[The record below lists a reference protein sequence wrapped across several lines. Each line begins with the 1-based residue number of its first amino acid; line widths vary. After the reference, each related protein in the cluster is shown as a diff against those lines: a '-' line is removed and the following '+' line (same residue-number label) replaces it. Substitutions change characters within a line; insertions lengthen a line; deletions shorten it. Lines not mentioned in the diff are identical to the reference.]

1 MIVLE
6 CFLLNSRKAIKM
18 ERRSF
23 LVRCRR
29 TYILINYT
37 KSLNKPGNKQTPFK
51 MRKLFELYINCCLEK
66 RIKQRKG
73 QIAVVVVVLAHLLLI
88 RGHHHCGPGSGTWQ
102 SQLVLSIGL

>member
-6 CFLLNSRKAIKM
+6 CFLLNSWKAIKM

-51 MRKLFELYINCCLEK
+51 MRKLFELYINCCLKK
-66 RIKQRKG
+66 RRKQRKG
-73 QIAVVVVVLAHLLLI
+73 QIAQEGATYPLMI
-88 RGHHHCGPGSGTWQ
+88 KQGGEKTSG
-102 SQLVLSIGL
+102 GCPP